1 MADLRNYVLLVD
13 KQGKEVLPVTDGKAV
28 FVGDGSVKLN
38 DQLTSLEGQISTNAG
53 EIARVEKE
61 YKEADLALD
70 GKIGAVEGRV
80 ATLESDKAD
89 KTQVAQDIATAKQEL
104 TTEIEKKAN
113 VADLG
118 TAAYKNIGNAEGNI
132 PVLGANG
139 KLDESMIPAIAINE
153 HFDAESQEAA
163 MLLTVQNGDM
173 VFIVDTTYICV
184 NALESTFEKRFR
196 PLTSVTDAITKGE
209 VESKLATK
217 VDNVVFEAYKTE
229 VQGKLDAKVENSVL
243 EAYKLEVEGKLN
255 DKANATEVTEAI
267 NGVKATAEG
276 ADAKANKN
284 ASDLAEYKIEVE
296 GLLTGKSNEGHTHEE
311 YALGNEVEEVR
322 GLVNANTS
330 AIATKV
336 EQSAFD
342 SYKEEVTGALANK
355 ADATHDHEE
364 YALKAEMGAVSG
376 LATSAKDTVVN
387 AINEVKGMADANA
400 SAVATKVETETF
412 NTYKGEVDGKIALKA
427 DQTALEELGGQLEGC
442 IRFRTV
448 EIDSFTLA

>member
-80 ATLESDKAD
+80 TTLESDKAD

-118 TAAYKNIGNAEGNI
+118 TAAYKNTGNAEGNI

>member
-80 ATLESDKAD
+80 TTLESDKAD

-448 EIDSFTLA
+448 EIDSFALA

>member
-80 ATLESDKAD
+80 TTLESDKAD

-364 YALKAEMGAVSG
+364 YVLKAEMGAVSG

>member
-80 ATLESDKAD
+80 TTLESDKAD

-342 SYKEEVTGALANK
+342 SYKEEVTSALANK

>member
-80 ATLESDKAD
+80 TTLESDKAD

-267 NGVKATAEG
+267 NGVKATAED

>member
-80 ATLESDKAD
+80 TTLESDKAD

-217 VDNVVFEAYKTE
+217 VDNVVFEAYKT
-229 VQGKLDAKVENSVL
+229 
-243 EAYKLEVEGKLN
+243 EVEGKLN

>member
-80 ATLESDKAD
+80 TTLESDKAD

-163 MLLTVQNGDM
+163 ILLTVQNGDM

>member
-13 KQGKEVLPVTDGKAV
+13 KLGKEVLPVTDGKAV

-80 ATLESDKAD
+80 TTLESDKAD
-89 KTQVAQDIATAKQEL
+89 KTQVAQYIATAKQEL

>member
-80 ATLESDKAD
+80 TTLESDKAD

-139 KLDESMIPAIAINE
+139 KLDESMIPVIAINE

>member
-1 MADLRNYVLLVD
+1 M
-13 KQGKEVLPVTDGKAV
+13 
-28 FVGDGSVKLN
+28 
-38 DQLTSLEGQISTNAG
+38 TSLEGQISTNAG

-80 ATLESDKAD
+80 TTLESDKAD

>member
-80 ATLESDKAD
+80 TTLESDKAD

>member
-80 ATLESDKAD
+80 TTLESDKAD

-139 KLDESMIPAIAINE
+139 KLDGSMIPAIAINE

>member
-80 ATLESDKAD
+80 TTLESDKAD

-448 EIDSFTLA
+448 EIDSFILA

>member
-80 ATLESDKAD
+80 TTLESDKAD

-387 AINEVKGMADANA
+387 AINEVKGMADVNA

>member
-80 ATLESDKAD
+80 TTLESDKAD

-139 KLDESMIPAIAINE
+139 KLDESMIPTIAINE

-196 PLTSVTDAITKGE
+196 PITSVTDAITKGE

>member
-80 ATLESDKAD
+80 TTLESDKAD

-412 NTYKGEVDGKIALKA
+412 NTYKGEVDGKIAL
-427 DQTALEELGGQLEGC
+427 
-442 IRFRTV
+442 
-448 EIDSFTLA
+448 

>member
-80 ATLESDKAD
+80 TTLESDKAD

-322 GLVNANTS
+322 GLVNSNTS

>member
-80 ATLESDKAD
+80 TTLESDKAD

-118 TAAYKNIGNAEGNI
+118 TAAYKNIGNTEGNI

>member
-80 ATLESDKAD
+80 TTLESDKAD

-113 VADLG
+113 VTDLG

>member
-80 ATLESDKAD
+80 TTLESDKAD

-400 SAVATKVETETF
+400 SAVATKVETEIF

>member
-80 ATLESDKAD
+80 TTLESDKAD

-209 VESKLATK
+209 VESKLAIK

>member
-80 ATLESDKAD
+80 TTLENDKAD

>member
-80 ATLESDKAD
+80 TTLESDKAD

-139 KLDESMIPAIAINE
+139 KLDESMIPTIAINE

>member
-80 ATLESDKAD
+80 TTLESDKAD
-89 KTQVAQDIATAKQEL
+89 KTQVTQDIATAKQEL

>member
-80 ATLESDKAD
+80 TTLESDKAD

-118 TAAYKNIGNAEGNI
+118 TTAYKNIGNAEGNI

-322 GLVNANTS
+322 GLVNDNTS

>member
-80 ATLESDKAD
+80 TTLESDKAD

-217 VDNVVFEAYKTE
+217 VDNVIFEAYKNRST
-229 VQGKLDAKVENSVL
+229 
-243 EAYKLEVEGKLN
+243 
-255 DKANATEVTEAI
+255 
-267 NGVKATAEG
+267 
-276 ADAKANKN
+276 
-284 ASDLAEYKIEVE
+284 
-296 GLLTGKSNEGHTHEE
+296 
-311 YALGNEVEEVR
+311 R
-322 GLVNANTS
+322 
-330 AIATKV
+330 
-336 EQSAFD
+336 
-342 SYKEEVTGALANK
+342 
-355 ADATHDHEE
+355 
-364 YALKAEMGAVSG
+364 
-376 LATSAKDTVVN
+376 
-387 AINEVKGMADANA
+387 
-400 SAVATKVETETF
+400 
-412 NTYKGEVDGKIALKA
+412 
-427 DQTALEELGGQLEGC
+427 
-442 IRFRTV
+442 
-448 EIDSFTLA
+448 

>member
-80 ATLESDKAD
+80 TTLESDKAD

-322 GLVNANTS
+322 RLVNANTS

>member
-80 ATLESDKAD
+80 TTLESDKAD

-387 AINEVKGMADANA
+387 AINEVKEMADANA